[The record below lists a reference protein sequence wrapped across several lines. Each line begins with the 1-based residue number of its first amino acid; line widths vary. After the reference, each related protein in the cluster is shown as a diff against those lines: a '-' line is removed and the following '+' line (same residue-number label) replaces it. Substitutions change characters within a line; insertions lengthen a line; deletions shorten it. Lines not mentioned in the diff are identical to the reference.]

1 MNTKLISATFFHEYQ
16 IKELLA
22 EWKERKSQCK
32 NLTHAKKMLY
42 TQKQSSNQV

>member
-1 MNTKLISATFFHEYQ
+1 MNTKLISVTFFHEYQ

-22 EWKERKSQCK
+22 EWKERKSQGK

-42 TQKQSSNQV
+42 TQKQSSKQV